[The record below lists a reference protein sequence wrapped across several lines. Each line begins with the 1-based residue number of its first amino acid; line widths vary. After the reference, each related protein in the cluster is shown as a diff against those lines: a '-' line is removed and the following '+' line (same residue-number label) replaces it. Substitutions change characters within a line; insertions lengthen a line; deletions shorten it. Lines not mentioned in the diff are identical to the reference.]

1 MITSNQISKDC
12 ILGTL
17 KLDILVVLDDRA
29 KTMAKCGDTLFY
41 VAGKE
46 IILKYPILG
55 TNFLQKHKV
64 AINYHTAGKCE
75 ILAQTVNV
83 EDKTSYGPL
92 LVNRGGGWSRA
103 PDF

>member
-1 MITSNQISKDC
+1 M
-12 ILGTL
+12 
-17 KLDILVVLDDRA
+17 VMDDRA

-64 AINYHTAGKCE
+64 ALNYYTTGKCE
-75 ILAQTVNV
+75 ILAQTAML
-83 EDKTSYGPL
+83 KTKRHL
-92 LVNRGGGWSRA
+92 DLC
-103 PDF
+103 